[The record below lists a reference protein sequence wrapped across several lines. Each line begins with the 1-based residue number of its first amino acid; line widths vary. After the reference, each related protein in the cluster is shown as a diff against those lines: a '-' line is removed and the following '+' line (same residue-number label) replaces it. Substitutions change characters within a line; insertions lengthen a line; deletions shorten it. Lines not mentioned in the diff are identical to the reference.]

1 MKALVLFAF
10 CTAAFAQQKIDD
22 AESKKLF
29 EMVCGQCHELSL
41 TTGRRST
48 HDEWMDLVQRMAQKG
63 ANATDD
69 QFFAIVDYLTKNYGP
84 SKLRINEALAPDVA
98 AFFAISQADA
108 EAIVK
113 YRKTNGNF
121 KTLDD
126 LFKSGAD
133 RKKIEAKKDSI
144 EF

>member
-1 MKALVLFAF
+1 MKVLVLFAIGA
-10 CTAAFAQQKIDD
+10 AAFAQQKIDD
-22 AESKKLF
+22 AQGKKLF
-29 EMVCGQCHELSL
+29 ETVCSQCHELSL

-69 QFFAIVDYLTKNYGP
+69 QFFAIVDYLTRNYGP
-84 SKLRINEALAPDVA
+84 AKLRINEALAPDVA
-98 AFFAISQADA
+98 AFFAISQSDA

-113 YRKTNGNF
+113 YRRTNGNY

-126 LFKSGAD
+126 LFKAGAD

>member
-1 MKALVLFAF
+1 MKALVLLAF

-84 SKLRINEALAPDVA
+84 ARLRINEALAPDVA
-98 AFFAISQADA
+98 GFFAISQSDA

-113 YRKTNGNF
+113 YRKTNGNY

-126 LFKSGAD
+126 LFKAGAD